1 LIENEILTKCNINY
15 KNIISIFDE
24 YLDEYYRSFAIDS
37 SDIYL
42 HQIVPCYTIIY
53 ERLNN
58 KYQHFLS
65 KSFYS
70 TKFIRLT
77 NHLVI
82 FGCFLHSCRSK
93 NFPVLQ
99 QISRTKTI
107 VEFSEFQKMGLGVYF
122 VNWMKRRKKDV
133 SGHF

>member
-1 LIENEILTKCNINY
+1 MIENEILTKCNINY
-15 KNIISIFDE
+15 KNIITILVNILMNIIGHLQSIPP
-24 YLDEYYRSFAIDS
+24 
-37 SDIYL
+37 IYL
-42 HQIVPCYTIIY
+42 QQIVPCYTIIY

-70 TKFIRLT
+70 TKLIRLT

-82 FGCFLHSCRSK
+82 FGCFLHSYRSK

-107 VEFSEFQKMGLGVYF
+107 VEFSESQKMGLGVYF

-133 SGHF
+133 SGHL